1 MILFKTDVI
10 LFCFQKAEPDYL
22 PVEPL
27 FEL

>member
-1 MILFKTDVI
+1 MMLLYTDVI
-10 LFCFQKAEPDYL
+10 LFCFQKAEPDFL